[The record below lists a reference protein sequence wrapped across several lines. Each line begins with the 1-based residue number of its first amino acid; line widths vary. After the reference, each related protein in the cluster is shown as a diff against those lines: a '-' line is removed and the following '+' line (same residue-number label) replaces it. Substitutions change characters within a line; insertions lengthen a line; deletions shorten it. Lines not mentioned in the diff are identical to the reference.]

1 MVAKSLEA
9 VPIAQVTVAAS
20 GASIASEKEPI
31 IIEEDSDDGAD
42 VNYIHSC

>member
-1 MVAKSLEA
+1 MAKSLTAAPVAE
-9 VPIAQVTVAAS
+9 VTAATS
-20 GASIASEKEPI
+20 GASIASEKDPI